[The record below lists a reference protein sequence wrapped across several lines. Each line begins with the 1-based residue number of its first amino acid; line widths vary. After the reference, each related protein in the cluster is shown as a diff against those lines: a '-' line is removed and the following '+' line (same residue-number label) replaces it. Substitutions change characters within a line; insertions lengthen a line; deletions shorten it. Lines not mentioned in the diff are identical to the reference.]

1 MRIIK
6 TLRSNSKKIKIY
18 NRELFLKIKKINNIS
33 TLPIGRKVSGYL
45 PLKFVWRT
53 RMAHALLFSVVSS
66 ISVQKHRFP
75 GK

>member
-33 TLPIGRKVSGYL
+33 ILINKNKEFIY
-45 PLKFVWRT
+45 F
-53 RMAHALLFSVVSS
+53 
-66 ISVQKHRFP
+66 
-75 GK
+75 